1 MVIFQSK
8 FNRFKTRLKRNQKQT
23 PNWKV
28 TRWSIHDYDKFRDL
42 IVSIKDLLNGL
53 ESITSALGLL
63 RQQQA
68 ALIEEIESL
77 SDTRSL
83 RLLQTVAS
91 RSTASSALRAISDTA
106 SHRVSMIESS
116 MGGTSFHTAPTHPFA
131 ASSVISCAAYRPIG
145 YDAEDIEIRAAPAEN
160 AHQETTPLSQKPT
173 QTSTIEVPQ
182 HQRWM
187 ASLAHRRDTRSREHS
202 FMTEDLSYGSRL
214 NTIKGEGNTAWRSY
228 SMKLIDQANKESS
241 LAQQAFVELRTIR
254 QANISFISVSPVHDR
269 LDCLLASIEG
279 PPGTPYEGGLF
290 WITVKLVLHKLPV
303 LRFQTRIYHPNID
316 CTGKLCASYKEWWTD
331 ENLRTYMG
339 TLTQTDAPWFSQNR
353 SNTFSLGA
361 VLVAV
366 CGLLAS
372 PNVEDP
378 LVPEIAETY
387 ITDYNAYFRAAQLYA
402 MKYALNRTIPGS
414 LVFADEDNTA
424 EI

>member
-1 MVIFQSK
+1 
-8 FNRFKTRLKRNQKQT
+8 
-23 PNWKV
+23 
-28 TRWSIHDYDKFRDL
+28 
-42 IVSIKDLLNGL
+42 
-53 ESITSALGLL
+53 
-63 RQQQA
+63 
-68 ALIEEIESL
+68 
-77 SDTRSL
+77 
-83 RLLQTVAS
+83 
-91 RSTASSALRAISDTA
+91 
-106 SHRVSMIESS
+106 
-116 MGGTSFHTAPTHPFA
+116 
-131 ASSVISCAAYRPIG
+131 
-145 YDAEDIEIRAAPAEN
+145 
-160 AHQETTPLSQKPT
+160 
-173 QTSTIEVPQ
+173 
-182 HQRWM
+182 
-187 ASLAHRRDTRSREHS
+187 
-202 FMTEDLSYGSRL
+202 
-214 NTIKGEGNTAWRSY
+214 
-228 SMKLIDQANKESS
+228 MKLIDQANKESS
-241 LAQQAFVELRTIR
+241 LAQQAFVELRAIR
-254 QANISFISVSPVHDR
+254 QANIPFISVSPVHDR

-339 TLTQTDAPWFSQNR
+339 TLMQTDASWFSQNR

-366 CGLLAS
+366 CGLLAG

-387 ITDYNAYFRAAQLYA
+387 ITDYNAYFRAAQLYT